1 MLPDIERIVANGG
14 SVPGRATRL
23 DVGQAAPKPGKLGKR
38 RRGDGRSLLLLDMS
52 SSQGTATK
60 LTTKVGAEVGTGT
73 KTKAEAEVEKA
84 TGCKG
89 FCSWYANPHR
99 HFDKH
104 GELYVKRV
112 RRSITD
118 TAAIAKAVKS
128 TFAGITDGGVLK
140 VWKSCDEQLERG
152 KPKWELPLGA
162 VDGDGEDFRAGLQGG
177 GGAAGGD
184 ELHCTR
190 YAIQKETT
198 YFASLFASD
207 KDLVLCSVAPQTVR
221 GWKKAI
227 EKQQQGPAKK
237 RRKLNK

>member
-14 SVPGRATRL
+14 SVPGMETRL
-23 DVGQAAPKPGKLGKR
+23 NVGQAAPKPGKRK
-38 RRGDGRSLLLLDMS
+38 RGDDRSLLLLDMS

-60 LTTKVGAEVGTGT
+60 MTTKVEAE
-73 KTKAEAEVEKA
+73 AEAEVEKA

-118 TAAIAKAVKS
+118 TAVIAKAVKS
-128 TFAGITDGGVLK
+128 KFAGITDEGVLK

-162 VDGDGEDFRAGLQGG
+162 IDGEGEDFRAGLPGG
-177 GGAAGGD
+177 GGD
-184 ELHCTR
+184 KLHCTR
-190 YAIQKETT
+190 YAIREEST

-207 KDLVLCSVAPQTVR
+207 KDLVLCSVASQTVR
-221 GWKKAI
+221 AWKTAI
-227 EKQQQGPAKK
+227 EEQQQQQAPAKK
-237 RRKLNK
+237 KRKLNK